1 MQIKVPR
8 ITAIGTTT
16 FGGRKIIIMGTET
29 VVNPKP
35 TSPKV
40 TPAKNIT
47 KSPAIIIAKEFVIM
61 TLKFNIGLYAFPRK
75 SGANLA

>member
-1 MQIKVPR
+1 
-8 ITAIGTTT
+8 
-16 FGGRKIIIMGTET
+16 MGTET

-47 KSPAIIIAKEFVIM
+47 KSPAMIIAKEFVIM
-61 TLKFNIGLYAFPRK
+61 ILKFNIGLYAFPRE
-75 SGANLA
+75 SGANFAWRNYIGNSLFVKFAGTCGLE